1 MSFKSILA
9 TNCGFFVLSA
19 ALVPMAA
26 HAMDAASHAPSP
38 KRQLVL
44 CMTKR
49 MADSKT
55 LSYNAAAKLCKEQL
69 EAQRVTLTTSVL
81 AKPMA
86 P

>member
-1 MSFKSILA
+1 MNIRWIAVAACGIVAIGLGLA
-9 TNCGFFVLSA
+9 AGGARAAELNSRPVSA
-19 ALVPMAA
+19 
-26 HAMDAASHAPSP
+26 
-38 KRQLVL
+38 KRQLVM

-55 LSYNAAAKLCKEQL
+55 LSYNDAIKLCKEQL

>member
-1 MSFKSILA
+1 MMVTACGIVVMGLGLA
-9 TNCGFFVLSA
+9 AAGARAAEVNSRPVSA
-19 ALVPMAA
+19 
-26 HAMDAASHAPSP
+26 

-44 CMTKR
+44 CMSKR
-49 MADSKT
+49 MSDSKS
-55 LSYNAAAKLCKEQL
+55 LSYNDATKLCKEQL

>member
-1 MSFKSILA
+1 MMVTACSIVAMGLGLA
-9 TNCGFFVLSA
+9 AAGARAAEVNSRPVSA
-19 ALVPMAA
+19 
-26 HAMDAASHAPSP
+26 

-44 CMTKR
+44 CMSKR
-49 MADSKT
+49 MSDSKS
-55 LSYNAAAKLCKEQL
+55 LSYNDASKLCKEQL